1 MSTHDDTDRL
11 TTPARVGVA
20 VLAGGLLA
28 VGFRSTFAIE
38 PVEWTPVP
46 PALVAGAFWTGQLLS
61 VARRTERTEATRSL
75 ARYVFG
81 LANSLTLVRS
91 GLYSVVAGFALV
103 APTPE
108 VAWLPALCYGSGVV
122 LDGLDG
128 PVART
133 VGRETPLG
141 ERFDLTA
148 DTAGL
153 VAAPVVAVLWGLLPW
168 WYLAVSAARYVFIG
182 VIRWRRYRG
191 YRVFETPDNDIS
203 KYIAGLQMLFVT
215 ATLLPAV
222 PATLTRTLAPV
233 IIAPTIL
240 VFGRDILAVS
250 GRYPPSRRS
259 SYE

>member
-1 MSTHDDTDRL
+1 MSIHDDTDRL
-11 TTPARVGVA
+11 TTPGRVGVA
-20 VLAGGLLA
+20 VLAGGMLA
-28 VGFRSTFAIE
+28 VGFTAAFAVE
-38 PVEWTPVP
+38 PVEWAPIP
-46 PALVAGAFWTGQLLS
+46 PALVAGGFWTGQLVS
-61 VARRTERTEATRSL
+61 VASRTERAEATGSV

-81 LANSLTLVRS
+81 LANSLTLIRS
-91 GLYSVVAGFALV
+91 GLYSVVAGFAIV
-103 APTPE
+103 APTPR

-128 PVART
+128 TVART
-133 VGRETPLG
+133 IGQETPLG
-141 ERFDLTA
+141 ERFDLTV

-182 VIRWRRYRG
+182 LIRWRRYRG
-191 YRVFETPDNDIS
+191 CRVFETPDGEVS
-203 KYIAGLQMLFVT
+203 RYIAGVQMLFVT
-215 ATLLPAV
+215 AALLPAV
-222 PATLTRTLAPV
+222 PATLTKTLAPI

-259 SYE
+259 SYQ